1 MRLGQERL
9 AYVGWFVLIL
19 ACATWLGVKHAS
31 IKSKLKDWTRLTS
44 ALERVIA
51 AARRGASTGCVE
63 PGEYQQV
70 LLQHGIKSWP
80 TPKAKA
86 DGRLEL
92 FLSMGQE
99 EDGILKIEEASK
111 ERWVASATVPFGSN
125 MLEIRALLFP
135 TQDG

>member
-19 ACATWLGVKHAS
+19 ACSTWLGVKHAS
-31 IKSKLKDWTRLTS
+31 TKSKLKDWSKVTS
-44 ALERVIA
+44 SLERVIA
-51 AARRGASTGCVE
+51 AARRGATTGCVE
-63 PGEYQQV
+63 PEDFQKV
-70 LLQHGIKSWP
+70 LLDHGIKSWP

-92 FLSMGQE
+92 FLFMGQD
-99 EDGILKIEEASK
+99 EDGVLRIEQSPK
-111 ERWVASATVPFGSN
+111 ERWVARATVPFGSN

-135 TQDG
+135 AQDG